1 MEFLDPEIVQ
11 KLITYA
17 ESEDIDLKALAL
29 AGLHYS
35 QYNNLKIQKFI
46 VKELDELGDKEES
59 VRRRW
64 GLILDYFGTVYYLS
78 GDRPNA
84 IQCYELA
91 RQVLPD
97 DKTIK
102 TNLSRARS

>member
-1 MEFLDPEIVQ
+1 MD
-11 KLITYA
+11 K
-17 ESEDIDLKALAL
+17 
-29 AGLHYS
+29 
-35 QYNNLKIQKFI
+35 
-46 VKELDELGDKEES
+46 LGDKEES

-78 GDRPNA
+78 GARPNA

-91 RQVLPD
+91 RQVLPN